1 MMDQQWDWKSVEVR
15 VEKTDQQLVP
25 PTESKRVLKLLVS
38 TMESLKG

>member
-15 VEKTDQQLVP
+15 VEKTDQQLVS

-38 TMESLKG
+38 KMESLKG